1 MPPPEN
7 SSSASNQ
14 GQARYA
20 MLQTMAQ
27 MQDEHNTL
35 VHAQW
40 RTQDY
45 AYYRAI
51 WVECAEMLDHFGW
64 KWWKKQDGD
73 LDQVKLELVD
83 IWHFAL
89 SELLRQDRLED
100 SVADALFAV
109 DTAPASDHKDEQEER
124 FRLAIEALAQACLR
138 TRSFELQPFVDAMAA
153 LPMTLDE
160 LFALYIGK
168 NVLNG
173 FRQNNGYKSG
183 EYRKLWQGRED
194 NEHLIEVLS
203 ALTVAPSE
211 LPDALYAALQQRY
224 DAD

>member
-1 MPPPEN
+1 MPTPES
-7 SSSASNQ
+7 SSSASNL

-20 MLQTMAQ
+20 MLQTMAR

-40 RTQDY
+40 RTQGY

-109 DTAPASDHKDEQEER
+109 DTARASENKDEQEER

-138 TRSFELQPFVDAMAA
+138 TRSLELQPFVDAMAA

-160 LFALYIGK
+160 LFSLYIGK

-194 NEHLIEVLS
+194 NEHLIEVLN
-203 ALTVAPSE
+203 ALTATPNE

>member
-1 MPPPEN
+1 MPITERFG
-7 SSSASNQ
+7 SSAPN
-14 GQARYA
+14 ARP
-20 MLQTMAQ
+20 LRL
-27 MQDEHNTL
+27 E
-35 VHAQW
+35 V
-40 RTQDY
+40 
-45 AYYRAI
+45 
-51 WVECAEMLDHFGW
+51 VE
-64 KWWKKQDGD
+64 KQDGD

-100 SVADALFAV
+100 AVADALFAV
-109 DTAPASDHKDEQEER
+109 DTAPASEDKDEQEER

-138 TRSFELQPFVDAMAA
+138 KRSFELQPFVDAMAA

-183 EYRKLWQGRED
+183 EYRKLWHGRED

-203 ALTVAPSE
+203 VLTVAPSE

-224 DAD
+224 DAV

>member
-1 MPPPEN
+1 M
-7 SSSASNQ
+7 
-14 GQARYA
+14 
-20 MLQTMAQ
+20 
-27 MQDEHNTL
+27 
-35 VHAQW
+35 
-40 RTQDY
+40 
-45 AYYRAI
+45 
-51 WVECAEMLDHFGW
+51 
-64 KWWKKQDGD
+64 
-73 LDQVKLELVD
+73 
-83 IWHFAL
+83 
-89 SELLRQDRLED
+89 
-100 SVADALFAV
+100 
-109 DTAPASDHKDEQEER
+109 
-124 FRLAIEALAQACLR
+124 AIEALAQACLR